1 MEKIMLSEQD
11 KRIKRLMEQREIEI
25 NALKKILHAFD
36 NTDNERKTDVKP
48 KES

>member
-1 MEKIMLSEQD
+1 MEKMKLSEQD
-11 KRIKRLMEQREIEI
+11 KRIKELMEQREIEI

-36 NTDNERKTDVKP
+36 NTNSKTDVKP